1 MASKSSMIRRSA
13 FGLQAPGRSH
23 RIGWGSLDFDGGHG
37 CRTYQ
42 GNQRAA
48 HTEPLAGGRLFL
60 ALRENV
66 RLLCQTMPCSHTTIQ
81 Y

>member
-1 MASKSSMIRRSA
+1 MIRRSA
-13 FGLQAPGRSH
+13 FGLQGPRRSH
-23 RIGWGSLDFDGGHG
+23 RIGWGSLDFDGGRG

-48 HTEPLAGGRLFL
+48 HTELAGGRLFL
-60 ALRENV
+60 AHRENV
-66 RLLCQTMPCSHTTIQ
+66 RLLCQAMPCSHTTIQ